1 MCIIDADKTSVAATT
16 GVERLDRVKGDS
28 VDGEFG
34 ISENYFSSPEVS
46 DLPVDKY
53 CI

>member
-1 MCIIDADKTSVAATT
+1 MCVIDADKTSVAATA

-46 DLPVDKY
+46 DLPIDGNCV
-53 CI
+53 

>member
-1 MCIIDADKTSVAATT
+1 MCVIDADKTSVAATT

-46 DLPVDKY
+46 DLPIDGNCV
-53 CI
+53 